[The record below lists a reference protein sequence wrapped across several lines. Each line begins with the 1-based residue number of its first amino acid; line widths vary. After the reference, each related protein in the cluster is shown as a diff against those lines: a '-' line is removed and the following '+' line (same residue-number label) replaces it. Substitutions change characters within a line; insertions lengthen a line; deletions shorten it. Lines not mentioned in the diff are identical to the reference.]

1 MDVKVQSHQVVD
13 GVTITLD
20 GSDFQN
26 EDTLKQAHTT
36 IDNVFKD
43 MSRRQSP
50 KITDALP
57 ETNVPKRRSGHK
69 FRIVISNLT
78 EEQSRDLEE
87 LADRNGY
94 MYSRSF
100 M

>member
-26 EDTLKQAHTT
+26 EDTLKQAHET
-36 IDNVFKD
+36 IDNIFKD
-43 MSRRQSP
+43 MSRNQLP
-50 KITDALP
+50 KTSDLLP
-57 ETNVPKRRSGHK
+57 QKKRNGHK
-69 FRIVISNLT
+69 FRMVILNLT
-78 EEQSRDLEE
+78 EEQSKDLEE